1 MLLLGGMTISLRQE
15 PMSVPYF
22 RRYQRMLL
30 LHSAKIFPGIA
41 PLLAPSVQPV
51 KRDFL
56 HFMPELCSTL
66 MSLVSPSLSS
76 VCFPPQISRILSD
89 GSSLPPDSVQSASFC
104 VLAVHRTF
112 PHHLCIENILKAVSV
127 YHQSAV
133 SCLLIASLFK
143 LIVSFDIDHSSST
156 CCIFQLPHPC
166 SHVCGSPLEE
176 SVSLV
181 SNC

>member
-1 MLLLGGMTISLRQE
+1 MTISLRQE

-22 RRYQRMLL
+22 RRYQRVLL

-56 HFMPELCSTL
+56 HFMPELCSTFY
-66 MSLVSPSLSS
+66 VSD
-76 VCFPPQISRILSD
+76 FPFPFFRLISPAISRILSD
-89 GSSLPPDSVQSASFC
+89 GPSLPPDSVQSASLC

-156 CCIFQLPHPC
+156 CCIFQLSLPC
-166 SHVCGSPLEE
+166 SRVCGSPLEE